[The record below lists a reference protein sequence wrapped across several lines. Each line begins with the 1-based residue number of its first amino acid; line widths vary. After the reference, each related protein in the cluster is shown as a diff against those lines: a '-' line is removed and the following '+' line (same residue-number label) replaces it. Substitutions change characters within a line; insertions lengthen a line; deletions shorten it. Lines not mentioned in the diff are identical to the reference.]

1 MTVSL
6 FFAVPFAA
14 AAVVLALCFVGCD
27 IVFSIDE
34 VKSFSD
40 YTPSILDE
48 PTLSAYWRL
57 GEPPGATTAVDLKA
71 GHNGTYLSQ
80 VFPDDPPRH
89 SAAAP
94 GLLTLGQ
101 PGIVGG
107 DTVPPDGARSTCIE
121 VNGGFVS
128 VDFDTAFNPAKTDGF
143 TLEAWVLVGWS
154 AADPAADRA
163 VIVSFESAGGF
174 KGFGLLASRANVWQA
189 LVGAGPTLTVA
200 DGPEVGFDRTSH
212 LVLTYDGTDST
223 LRFFVNGEQSR
234 AVVTDYVPSTQSRLF
249 IGAGAPQLPEPRFP
263 WVGKIQC
270 IAVYTGAL
278 SREQIVTHYMHGNGM
293 TT

>member
-121 VNGGFVS
+121 VNGGSKPGFS
-128 VDFDTAFNPAKTDGF
+128 WDGARPIRRRIE
-143 TLEAWVLVGWS
+143 LS
-154 AADPAADRA
+154 SSRSRA
-163 VIVSFESAGGF
+163 LA
-174 KGFGLLASRANVWQA
+174 ASRALGCWR
-189 LVGAGPTLTVA
+189 AGPMFGRLW
-200 DGPEVGFDRTSH
+200 
-212 LVLTYDGTDST
+212 L
-223 LRFFVNGEQSR
+223 EQ
-234 AVVTDYVPSTQSRLF
+234 VPL
-249 IGAGAPQLPEPRFP
+249 
-263 WVGKIQC
+263 
-270 IAVYTGAL
+270 
-278 SREQIVTHYMHGNGM
+278 
-293 TT
+293 